1 MKKYYLKQV
10 MNQILNRA
18 DKNYK
23 TDIDNINE
31 ESQVSLVTD
40 LKHHLLV

>member
-23 TDIDNINE
+23 TGINNINE
-31 ESQVSLVTD
+31 ESKVSLVTD